1 MKRGGWLK
9 RKTPFKRAVT
19 PLKSLRTRVKT
30 KNKEQSISQL
40 KKRADAVFSIWIR
53 NRDSGICFTCGVQK
67 PVAQMQNGHYV
78 SRAHNSLR
86 YDERNCHCQ
95 CVSCNVF
102 RHGNMDTYAL
112 RLQEKYGPT
121 ILQDLDREKKKIK
134 QLTKE
139 ELHAIINQYA

>member
-1 MKRGGWLK
+1 MKRSWLK
-9 RKTPFKRAVT
+9 RKTPYKKA
-19 PLKSLRTRVKT
+19 PVKFSRIS
-30 KNKEQSISQL
+30 KKPRKKPSDSISVL
-40 KKRADAVFSIWIR
+40 KKRADAVFSLWVR
-53 NRDSGICFTCGVQK
+53 ARDSGVCFTCGVQK
-67 PVAQMQNGHYV
+67 PTSQMQNGHYV

-102 RHGNMDTYAL
+102 RHGNMDVYAL

-139 ELHAIINQYA
+139 ELHAIINKYG